1 MALMKNVIISIS
13 WDDILGS
20 NRKDFTSQE
29 DFKKFL
35 KEYQEI
41 TNLLN

>member
-20 NRKDFTSQE
+20 YKKDFASLE
-29 DFKKFL
+29 YFKKFF
-35 KEYQEI
+35 KEHLEI
-41 TNLLN
+41 TNLLK